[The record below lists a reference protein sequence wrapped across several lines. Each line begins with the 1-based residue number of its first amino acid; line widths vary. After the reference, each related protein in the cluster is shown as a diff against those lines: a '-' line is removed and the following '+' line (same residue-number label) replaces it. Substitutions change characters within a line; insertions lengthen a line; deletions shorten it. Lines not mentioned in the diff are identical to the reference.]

1 MPSSASECKQPNE
14 ENQMPTDTEMMT
26 AEEFIAYWTAP
37 FDPEGDG
44 PYDMMSALD
53 AAEESLM
60 EHETQYRSECA
71 MFGDAGPG
79 QGIHVRDLRSE
90 LANIKARLRYLGYHV

>member
-1 MPSSASECKQPNE
+1 MAN
-14 ENQMPTDTEMMT
+14 TEVLMS

-37 FDPEGDG
+37 CNPEGDG
-44 PYDMMSALD
+44 PYDMMSALEM
-53 AAEESLM
+53 AEETLM

-79 QGIHVRDLRSE
+79 QGLHVRDLRSD
-90 LANIKARLRYLGYHV
+90 LANVKRQLRRLGYNI